1 MALVS
6 LPTCT
11 CSSEPLLFNNEISS
25 KISYSGS
32 YVYMYMHIYESLSVK
47 YLVLTFI
54 SFLYNNMCTC
64 KTMNTMVLLVFYII
78 FLWWGRFL
86 LD

>member
-1 MALVS
+1 MALES
-6 LPTCT
+6 LFSCA
-11 CSSEPLLFNNEISS
+11 CSSEPSLFNNAISS
-25 KISYSGS
+25 KISYSGL

-47 YLVLTFI
+47 YSVLTYI
-54 SFLYNNMCTC
+54 SFLYNNMCIC
-64 KTMNTMVLLVFYII
+64 KTMNTMFLLEFYII